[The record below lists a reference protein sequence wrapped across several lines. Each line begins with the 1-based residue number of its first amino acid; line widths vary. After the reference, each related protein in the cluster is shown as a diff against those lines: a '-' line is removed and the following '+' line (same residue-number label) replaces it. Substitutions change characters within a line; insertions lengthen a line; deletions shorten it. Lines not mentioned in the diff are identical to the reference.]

1 MHLECGQEKYDS
13 VMALLTKENGRAG
26 KVVIDAVYIIL
37 YNDVLTPSI
46 SFWKKILFFHV
57 VILKVNAEP

>member
-1 MHLECGQEKYDS
+1 MHLECGQEKCDS

-37 YNDVLTPSI
+37 YNNVLTRQYP
-46 SFWKKILFFHV
+46 FGKKIIFSRSDT
-57 VILKVNAEP
+57 KG